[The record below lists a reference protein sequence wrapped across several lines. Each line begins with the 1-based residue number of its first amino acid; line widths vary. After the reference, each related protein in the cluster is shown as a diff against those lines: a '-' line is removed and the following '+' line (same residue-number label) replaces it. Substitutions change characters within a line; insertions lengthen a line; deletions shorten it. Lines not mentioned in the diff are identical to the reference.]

1 MGTSWSTAAAQ
12 NEQDSMEDHR
22 CYIKS
27 PVTRTAYEWH
37 LNDLDNAAL
46 KKAKR
51 IHSYY
56 EKLHKPRHWLIA
68 FFLRSSK
75 IVSDSVN
82 AIQRGYLDHISAAK
96 RRDIGKDIDEYFK
109 IAGESND
116 PTFVLRAYSKSK
128 EFTKKM
134 NGDMAK
140 NTYHELTLYCT
151 PLNCNVLARTQDGIQ
166 AFITILFHHRLD
178 EQRCVNNITVYRGF
192 AIDSECV
199 LKGYE
204 TGAIIITTTFLST
217 SNDLEVAALFRNSG
231 EDSTKPN
238 QIFLLCTYKI
248 HNYRRTALNMAGISQ
263 YPEENEVLIYPYVP
277 FRIISYVKK
286 RIEETGKQQVDVELE
301 EIGDDYCD
309 APNGVP
315 CTCDI

>member
-1 MGTSWSTAAAQ
+1 MGASWSTATQ

-27 PVTRTAYEWH
+27 PVNRTAYEWH
-37 LNDLDNAAL
+37 LNDLDNGAL
-46 KKAKR
+46 KKAKK

-68 FFLRSSK
+68 YILRSSL
-75 IVSDSVN
+75 IVRDSVD
-82 AIQRGYLDHISAAK
+82 AIKRGYLDHLSPAK
-96 RRDIGKDIDEYFK
+96 HRDIGKVIDENFK
-109 IAGESND
+109 NASESND
-116 PTFVLRAYSKSK
+116 PTFVLRAYSQSS
-128 EFTKKM
+128 EFTKQI

-166 AFITILFHHRLD
+166 AFITILFHPRLD
-178 EQRCVNNITVYRGF
+178 EQLCINNMTVYRGF
-192 AIDSECV
+192 AIDSDSV

-204 TGAIIITTTFLST
+204 TGAIIITATFLST
-217 SNDLEVAALFRNSG
+217 SKDLEVAAIFRDSG

-248 HNYRRTALNMAGISQ
+248 HHYRRTALNMAGISQ

-277 FRIISYVKK
+277 FRILSYIKK
-286 RIEETGKQQVDVELE
+286 THEPTGKQQVDVELE
-301 EIGDDYCD
+301 EIGDD
-309 APNGVP
+309 
-315 CTCDI
+315 CDINSNR